1 MEDAFNKKAV
11 SKAKYLSIVYNKL
24 NVIYFTVFN
33 YLAVHV
39 IK

>member
-24 NVIYFTVFN
+24 NVILLFLTTWRYM
-33 YLAVHV
+33 
-39 IK
+39 